1 VTSALKGDKMAGFV
15 LRKNQRFKDSVPV
28 QFRGKGIVGEG
39 MLKDLS
45 LTGASISGDVHV
57 TVGMTLGLQMFVPG
71 DREPLLID
79 RTVVQWVKGM
89 EFGVELSPGPQIA
102 ERITKLISEKVKRKH
117 GSPSRN

>member
-1 VTSALKGDKMAGFV
+1 MAGFV

-89 EFGVELSPGPQIA
+89 EFGVELSPSPQIA